1 VLEWHR
7 DMLMHNMWT
16 GESRRE
22 KEFDGGGILVSIR
35 KLEERMTQDGLLKL
49 NLRRIM
55 PKEQLRDFLRRRVI
69 PEIILTMLWTGSL
82 LLEK

>member
-1 VLEWHR
+1 
-7 DMLMHNMWT
+7 MLMHNMWT

-55 PKEQLRDFLRRRVI
+55 PKEQLQDFLRRRVI

>member
-1 VLEWHR
+1 
-7 DMLMHNMWT
+7 MHNMWT